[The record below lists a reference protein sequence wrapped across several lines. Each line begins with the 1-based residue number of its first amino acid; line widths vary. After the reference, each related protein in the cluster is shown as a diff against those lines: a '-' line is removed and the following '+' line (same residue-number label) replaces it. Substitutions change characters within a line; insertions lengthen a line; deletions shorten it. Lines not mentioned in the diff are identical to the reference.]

1 MSRSTQIMSVESK
14 SKLKLMQWVQSQD
27 FKVEIKGNPVKD
39 GSRWVLFFILPDG
52 VKLNKEVLEIKLD

>member
-1 MSRSTQIMSVESK
+1 
-14 SKLKLMQWVQSQD
+14 MQWVQSQD

-52 VKLNKEVLEIKLD
+52 VKLNKDVLEIKLD